1 MFSRQPLRLFFLILL
16 AFSANA
22 LHAQVSDTTA
32 PLKKKQLIAAA
43 DTAKKPAFNDT
54 ARKVRSNAAKASLR
68 SAILPGL
75 GQVYNKKYW
84 KVPIV
89 YGILAI
95 PVSTFSYNSTWYK
108 KTRFAYSAR
117 SDKDTA
123 NDLLIAPELQPLAK
137 ESLKLY
143 RNEFRKGMD
152 FSILG
157 LLVLWGLNVA
167 DAAVDG
173 HLKKFDISD
182 DLSIGLK
189 PNFSTGR
196 NGQMGFTASFH
207 LGKPRSAK
215 SISF

>member
-1 MFSRQPLRLFFLILL
+1 MFGKILRQCFFLILL
-16 AFSANA
+16 MASTNSLFAQKEPKPAPKAKKAALATDSAI
-22 LHAQVSDTTA
+22 QSSIKDTT
-32 PLKKKQLIAAA
+32 
-43 DTAKKPAFNDT
+43 
-54 ARKVRSNAAKASLR
+54 RKVRSIAGKASLR

-75 GQVYNKKYW
+75 GQIYNKKYW

-117 SDKDTA
+117 SDADST
-123 NDLLIAPELQPLAK
+123 NDKLIAPELQPLATA
-137 ESLKLY
+137 SLKLY

-173 HLKKFDISD
+173 HLKTFDISD
-182 DLSIGLK
+182 DLSMRLK
-189 PNFSTGR
+189 PNLSTGR
-196 NGQMGFTASFH
+196 NGQMGLTASFH
-207 LGKPRSAK
+207 LGKTKSTK

>member
-1 MFSRQPLRLFFLILL
+1 MCAKTIRQCFFLILL
-16 AFSANA
+16 FTSTNSLFAQNVLKPSAKKTQA
-22 LHAQVSDTTA
+22 TLSKDSSQKSSIKDTTH
-32 PLKKKQLIAAA
+32 
-43 DTAKKPAFNDT
+43 
-54 ARKVRSNAAKASLR
+54 KVRSIAGKASLR

-75 GQVYNKKYW
+75 GQIYNKKYW

-117 SDKDTA
+117 SDADTT
-123 NDLLIAPELQPLAK
+123 NDKLIAPELQPLATA
-137 ESLKLY
+137 SLKLY

-173 HLKKFDISD
+173 HLKTFDISD
-182 DLSIGLK
+182 DLSMRLK

-196 NGQMGFTASFH
+196 KGQMGFTASFH
-207 LGKPRSAK
+207 LGKSKPAK
-215 SISF
+215 FNTF

>member
-1 MFSRQPLRLFFLILL
+1 MCAKTIRQCFLLILL
-16 AFSANA
+16 VSSTNSLFAQNELKSANKKTKA
-22 LHAQVSDTTA
+22 TLATDSSQKTSIKDTTH
-32 PLKKKQLIAAA
+32 
-43 DTAKKPAFNDT
+43 
-54 ARKVRSNAAKASLR
+54 KVRSNAGKASLR

-75 GQVYNKKYW
+75 GQIYNKKYW

-95 PVSTFSYNSTWYK
+95 PVSTFSYNSSWYK
-108 KTRFAYSAR
+108 KTRFAYAAR
-117 SDKDTA
+117 SDKDTT
-123 NDLLIAPELQPLAK
+123 NDKLIAPELQPLATA
-137 ESLKLY
+137 SLKLY

-173 HLKKFDISD
+173 HLKSFDISD
-182 DLSIGLK
+182 DLSMRLK
-189 PNFSTGR
+189 PNLSTGR
-196 NGQMGFTASFH
+196 NGQMGITASFH
-207 LGKPRSAK
+207 LGKAKQVK

>member
-1 MFSRQPLRLFFLILL
+1 MCAKTIRQCFFLILL
-16 AFSANA
+16 FTSTNSLFAQNELKPSAKKTKAA
-22 LHAQVSDTTA
+22 LSKDSTLKSSIKDTTH
-32 PLKKKQLIAAA
+32 
-43 DTAKKPAFNDT
+43 
-54 ARKVRSNAAKASLR
+54 KVRSIAGKASLR

-75 GQVYNKKYW
+75 GQIYNKKYW

-117 SDKDTA
+117 SDADTT
-123 NDLLIAPELQPLAK
+123 NDKLIAPELQPLATA
-137 ESLKLY
+137 SLKLY

-173 HLKKFDISD
+173 HLKTFDISD
-182 DLSIGLK
+182 DLSMRLK

-196 NGQMGFTASFH
+196 KGQMGFTASFH
-207 LGKPRSAK
+207 LGKSKPAK
-215 SISF
+215 FNTF

>member
-1 MFSRQPLRLFFLILL
+1 MCAKIIQSCLFVVLL
-16 AFSANA
+16 VSSANC
-22 LHAQVSDTTA
+22 LFAQEKSKPNKGKQATLVTDSATKSPSKDTT
-32 PLKKKQLIAAA
+32 
-43 DTAKKPAFNDT
+43 
-54 ARKVRSNAAKASLR
+54 RKVRSIAAKASLR

-117 SDKDTA
+117 SDRDST
-123 NDLLIAPELQPLAK
+123 NDKLIAPELQPLATA
-137 ESLKLY
+137 SLKLY

-173 HLKKFDISD
+173 HLKTFDISD
-182 DLSIGLK
+182 DLSMRLK
-189 PNFSTGR
+189 PNLSTGR
-196 NGQMGFTASFH
+196 NGQMGLTASFH
-207 LGKPRSAK
+207 LGKTKSAK

>member
-1 MFSRQPLRLFFLILL
+1 MFAKTLRQCFLLILL
-16 AFSANA
+16 VASTYSLFAQKDLKPANQKA
-22 LHAQVSDTTA
+22 PTTLATDSSKKSSIKDTT
-32 PLKKKQLIAAA
+32 
-43 DTAKKPAFNDT
+43 
-54 ARKVRSNAAKASLR
+54 RKVRSIAGKASLR
-68 SAILPGL
+68 SAIFPGL
-75 GQVYNKKYW
+75 GQIYNKKYW

-95 PVSTFSYNSTWYK
+95 PVSTYSYNSTWYK

-117 SDKDTA
+117 SDADTT
-123 NDLLIAPELQPLAK
+123 NDKLIAPELQPLATA
-137 ESLKLY
+137 SLKLY

-173 HLKKFDISD
+173 HLKTFDISD
-182 DLSIGLK
+182 DLSMRLK
-189 PNFSTGR
+189 PNLSTGR
-196 NGQMGFTASFH
+196 NGQMGLTASFH
-207 LGKPRSAK
+207 LGKTKSAK

>member
-1 MFSRQPLRLFFLILL
+1 MFLLPNKWYFSLILL
-16 AFSANA
+16 LFSANTIF
-22 LHAQVSDTTA
+22 AQDSI
-32 PLKKKQLIAAA
+32 PKPSLKKKQFLSSA
-43 DTAKKPAFNDT
+43 DTAIRTAFKDT
-54 ARKVRSNAAKASLR
+54 VKKVRSNAAKASLR

-108 KTRFAYSAR
+108 KTRFAYAAR
-117 SDKDTA
+117 SDKDTT
-123 NDLLIAPELQPLAK
+123 NDLLIAPELKPLAK

-157 LLVLWGLNVA
+157 LLVLWGLNIA

-173 HLKKFDISD
+173 HLKTFDISD
-182 DLSIGLK
+182 DLSLGIK
-189 PNFSTGR
+189 PNFSSGR
-196 NGQMGFTASFH
+196 TGQMGFTASFH
-207 LGKPRSAK
+207 FGKPKSTK

>member
-1 MFSRQPLRLFFLILL
+1 MCAKTIRQCFLLILL
-16 AFSANA
+16 FASTSSLFAQKELKPANKKTPAA
-22 LHAQVSDTTA
+22 L
-32 PLKKKQLIAAA
+32 AA
-43 DTAKKPAFNDT
+43 DTSQKSSIKDT
-54 ARKVRSNAAKASLR
+54 TRKVRSIAAKASLR

-117 SDKDTA
+117 SDQDTT
-123 NDLLIAPELQPLAK
+123 NDKLIAPELQPLATA
-137 ESLKLY
+137 SLKLY

-173 HLKKFDISD
+173 HLKTFNISD
-182 DLSIGLK
+182 DLSMRLK
-189 PNFSTGR
+189 PNLSTGR

-207 LGKPRSAK
+207 LGKAK
-215 SISF
+215 TLKSTAF

>member
-1 MFSRQPLRLFFLILL
+1 MFAKTLRQCFFLILL
-16 AFSANA
+16 MASTNSLFAQKEPKPATKAKQAVLVTDSAA
-22 LHAQVSDTTA
+22 KSSIKDTT
-32 PLKKKQLIAAA
+32 
-43 DTAKKPAFNDT
+43 
-54 ARKVRSNAAKASLR
+54 RKVRSIAGKASLR

-75 GQVYNKKYW
+75 GQIYNKKYW

-108 KTRFAYSAR
+108 KTRFAYAAR
-117 SDKDTA
+117 SDADST
-123 NDLLIAPELQPLAK
+123 NDKLIAPELQPLATA
-137 ESLKLY
+137 SLKLY

-173 HLKKFDISD
+173 HLKTFDISD
-182 DLSIGLK
+182 DLSMRLK
-189 PNFSTGR
+189 PNLSTGR
-196 NGQMGFTASFH
+196 NGQMGLTASFH
-207 LGKPRSAK
+207 FGKTKSTK

>member
-1 MFSRQPLRLFFLILL
+1 MCARTIRQCFLLILL
-16 AFSANA
+16 VSSANS
-22 LHAQVSDTTA
+22 LFAQKELKPANNKPQATLAKDSAQQTSVKDTT
-32 PLKKKQLIAAA
+32 
-43 DTAKKPAFNDT
+43 
-54 ARKVRSNAAKASLR
+54 RKVRSNAGKASLR

-108 KTRFAYSAR
+108 KTRFAYAAR
-117 SDKDTA
+117 SDKDTT
-123 NDLLIAPELQPLAK
+123 NDKLIAPELQPLATA
-137 ESLKLY
+137 SLKLY

-173 HLKKFDISD
+173 HLKSFDISD
-182 DLSIGLK
+182 DLSMRVK
-189 PNFSTGR
+189 PNLSTGR

-207 LGKPRSAK
+207 LGKAK
-215 SISF
+215 QIKSVSF

>member
-1 MFSRQPLRLFFLILL
+1 MILLIL
-16 AFSANA
+16 SANTII
-22 LHAQVSDTTA
+22 AQDSIPRL
-32 PLKKKQLIAAA
+32 PLKKKQAVLSADSAIKPALK
-43 DTAKKPAFNDT
+43 DTAK
-54 ARKVRSNAAKASLR
+54 KVRSNAAKASLR

-123 NDLLIAPELQPLAK
+123 NDVLIAPELKPLATA
-137 ESLKLY
+137 SLKLY

-182 DLSIGLK
+182 DLSMGLK

-196 NGQMGFTASFH
+196 NGQMGLTASFH
-207 LGKPRSAK
+207 FGKPRSVK

>member
-1 MFSRQPLRLFFLILL
+1 MCSKTIRQCFFFILL
-16 AFSANA
+16 FTSTNS
-22 LHAQVSDTTA
+22 LFAQNELKPSGKKMQATLSKDSTQKSSTKDTTQ
-32 PLKKKQLIAAA
+32 KIRSIAG
-43 DTAKKPAFNDT
+43 
-54 ARKVRSNAAKASLR
+54 KASLR
-68 SAILPGL
+68 SAMLPGL
-75 GQVYNKKYW
+75 GQIYNKKYW

-108 KTRFAYSAR
+108 KTRFAYAAR
-117 SDKDTA
+117 SDADTT
-123 NDLLIAPELQPLAK
+123 NDKLIAPELQPLATA
-137 ESLKLY
+137 SLKLY

-173 HLKKFDISD
+173 HLKTFDISD
-182 DLSIGLK
+182 DLSMRLK

-196 NGQMGFTASFH
+196 KGQMGFTASFH
-207 LGKPRSAK
+207 LGKTKPAK
-215 SISF
+215 FNTF

>member
-1 MFSRQPLRLFFLILL
+1 MCAKTLRQCFLLFLL
-16 AFSANA
+16 VASTNSLF
-22 LHAQVSDTTA
+22 AQKELKPSVKKTQATLTKDSIQKSSIKDTT
-32 PLKKKQLIAAA
+32 
-43 DTAKKPAFNDT
+43 
-54 ARKVRSNAAKASLR
+54 RKVRSIAGKASLR

-75 GQVYNKKYW
+75 GQIYNKKYW

-117 SDKDTA
+117 SDADTT
-123 NDLLIAPELQPLAK
+123 NDKLIAPELQPLATA
-137 ESLKLY
+137 SLKLY

-173 HLKKFDISD
+173 HLKTFDISD
-182 DLSIGLK
+182 DLSMRLK
-189 PNFSTGR
+189 PNLSTGR

-207 LGKPRSAK
+207 LGKAKPVK

>member
-1 MFSRQPLRLFFLILL
+1 MCAKTLRQCFFLILL
-16 AFSANA
+16 VNSTNILFAQKALKSANSKTQAA
-22 LHAQVSDTTA
+22 LPADSSKKSTIKDTTH
-32 PLKKKQLIAAA
+32 
-43 DTAKKPAFNDT
+43 
-54 ARKVRSNAAKASLR
+54 KVRSIAAKASLR

-117 SDKDTA
+117 SDADTT
-123 NDLLIAPELQPLAK
+123 NDKLIAPELQPLATA
-137 ESLKLY
+137 SLKLY

-157 LLVLWGLNVA
+157 LLVLWGLNIA

-173 HLKKFDISD
+173 HLRTFDISD
-182 DLSIGLK
+182 DLSMQLK
-189 PNFSTGR
+189 PNLSTGR

-207 LGKPRSAK
+207 LGKTKPAK
-215 SISF
+215 FNTF